1 MNDDSPQLVIE
12 GPVAQD
18 APQILD
24 TEQTIEESV
33 SQEVSV
39 APPEVSEAPIQ
50 EQDGREAPVDQIA
63 AKESESITG
72 PPIEIIEPTAIQGPA
87 IMAPIQQ
94 AEAPVV
100 KEKTD
105 TPIAESEQT
114 VSAVEATVTPKI
126 NDPME
131 EAKKLPHEVL
141 EAAFTLLSMERL
153 DAMREAKKQKD
164 KQKVEATSAR
174 IRDFIASYENG
185 VRRTTI
191 ADKLNLSPSLVTDY
205 LQRLVA
211 VKAIRAEGNTNNRR
225 FFVK

>member
-1 MNDDSPQLVIE
+1 VRPHYKSRRAVRLPHIRYRTQSWRTSLDP
-12 GPVAQD
+12 PVEIKEPEA
-18 APQILD
+18 
-24 TEQTIEESV
+24 T
-33 SQEVSV
+33 QE
-39 APPEVSEAPIQ
+39 
-50 EQDGREAPVDQIA
+50 
-63 AKESESITG
+63 
-72 PPIEIIEPTAIQGPA
+72 PA
-87 IMAPIQQ
+87 IKTPVQQ

-100 KEKTD
+100 MEKTD
-105 TPIAESEQT
+105 PPIVEPGQT
-114 VSAVEATVTPKI
+114 VSAVEATAAPKI

-174 IRDFIASYENG
+174 IRDFIASHEGG

-205 LQRLVA
+205 LQRLV
-211 VKAIRAEGNTNNRR
+211 VDKAIRAEGNTNNRR
-225 FFVK
+225 FFAK